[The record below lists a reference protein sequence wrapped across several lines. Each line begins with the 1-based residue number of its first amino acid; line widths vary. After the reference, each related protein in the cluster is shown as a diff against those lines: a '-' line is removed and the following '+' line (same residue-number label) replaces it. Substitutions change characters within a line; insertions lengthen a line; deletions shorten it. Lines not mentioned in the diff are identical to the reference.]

1 MKNMDKIF
9 DPTRR
14 KYVAATPEEK
24 VRQDFIRFLQSKG
37 FPLEIIKTEVSLEFA
52 GLRRR
57 ADIVIYQKQKPWII
71 VECKAPS
78 VNITRETFEQIW
90 QYFYSLDAE
99 FLVLTNSKKIYLCHV
114 DSDKKCNFLDSFP
127 TYLELKSK

>member
-57 ADIVIYQKQKPWII
+57 ADIVIYQKQ
-71 VECKAPS
+71 
-78 VNITRETFEQIW
+78 
-90 QYFYSLDAE
+90 
-99 FLVLTNSKKIYLCHV
+99 
-114 DSDKKCNFLDSFP
+114 
-127 TYLELKSK
+127 